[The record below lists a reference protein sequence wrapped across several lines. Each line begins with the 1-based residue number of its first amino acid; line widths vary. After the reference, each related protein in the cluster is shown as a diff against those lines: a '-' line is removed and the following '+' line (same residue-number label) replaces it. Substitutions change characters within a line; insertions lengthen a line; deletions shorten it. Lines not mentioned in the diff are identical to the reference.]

1 METLSFAASFC
12 EDASA
17 VRVDKVD
24 CVFEEVHLE
33 PSRIVGSLPLEHS
46 FALSQAFPPSLQ
58 GHTFMNIQLAGG
70 EMAPTMN
77 NTEGCVYL
85 T

>member
-1 METLSFAASFC
+1 MSSLILGPLFWHRVALMETLSFAASFC

-33 PSRIVGSLPLEHS
+33 PSRIVGSLTVEHS
-46 FALSQAFPPSLQ
+46 FASPRPFPLHCRATPS
-58 GHTFMNIQLAGG
+58 
-70 EMAPTMN
+70 
-77 NTEGCVYL
+77 
-85 T
+85 